1 MKIIHCADLHLDS
14 RMTTNLDPDRAKERK
29 IELLNTFGRMVS
41 YAAEHDVRA
50 ILIAGDLFDTNAISA
65 RARNY
70 VKDRIE
76 ANPDI
81 LFFYLKGNHDA
92 NDSFTETFESIPEN
106 LKLFSDTWTQYE
118 LEDGRIV
125 IYGIEL
131 TKENAGSAFTTLL
144 PAPEPVNIVMLHGQ
158 AGEYRSK
165 NTAESIDLS
174 ALRNRNIDYL
184 ALGHVHE
191 IQEQPLPPRGKMRY
205 PGCLEGRGFD
215 ECGTHGFW
223 LLDIDTNNSTIT
235 DEFIPAAYRTLYEI
249 HVDCAGTKTSPEILE
264 RCRDAI
270 LKSGA
275 TERDLLKLVWDGAV
289 DIDCEKSPEFVASQ
303 LRDEHYF
310 LKIYDRTQTHVNY
323 EDYALDAS
331 LKGEF
336 VRAVKA
342 DETLSDEEKAEII
355 RCGIR
360 ALGGEEIAL

>member
-14 RMTTNLDPDRAKERK
+14 RMTVNLDPEKAKERR
-29 IELLNTFGRMVS
+29 IELLNTFGKMVA

-76 ANPDI
+76 NNPDI

-92 NDSFTETFESIPEN
+92 NDTFLSTFEAIPEN

-118 LEDGRIV
+118 LENGRIV

-131 TKENAGSAFTTLL
+131 TKENADTVYTTLL
-144 PAPEPVNIVMLHGQ
+144 PAPEPVNIVMMHGQ

-165 NTAESIDLS
+165 NAAESIDLS

-223 LLDIDTNNSTIT
+223 VLDVDSINSTIT
-235 DEFIPAAYRTLYEI
+235 DEFVPIACRTLYEI
-249 HVDCAGTKTSPEILE
+249 HVDCEGAMTSPEIVSL
-264 RCRDAI
+264 CRDAI
-270 LKSGA
+270 RASGA
-275 TERDLLKLVWDGAV
+275 GERDLLKIVLDGATP
-289 DIDCEKSPEFVASQ
+289 IDCEKSPEFVASQ
-303 LRDEHYF
+303 LRDDFYF
-310 LKIYDRTQTHVNY
+310 LKVYDRTHTFVRY
-323 EDYALDAS
+323 DDYALDAS

-342 DETLSDEEKAEII
+342 DETLSEDEKAEII